1 MCFLAGLVHN
11 LIPYD
16 PLVKA
21 YIVYVKLSCMT
32 WIQTEILYN
41 RIEKEMVNSV
51 VRHWTID
58 YFLPVH
64 KVAEKTNLPEL

>member
-41 RIEKEMVNSV
+41 RIEKAMVNSV
-51 VRHWTID
+51 ARHWTID
-58 YFLPVH
+58 YFLPVQGCR
-64 KVAEKTNLPEL
+64 EN